1 MPGFTLFLFEAQSRQ
16 VRELW
21 SESDS
26 YLFAYALAVDGRS
39 TAIITSGSSLPEGE
53 GSEVIQVI
61 NHASGQV
68 TTLANCTN
76 VSQADDEE
84 TRFVYKPRCQTLVA
98 APDGQTWLWQDV
110 EGVQQGG
117 LYESVHLLVPHDYI
131 ENDPSR
137 YYSPTDDWSPDG
149 RYQLLS
155 ARRFKGSTRWV
166 LDMSNGQTIEVPNSV
181 TGLDMVAYWQWTPDN
196 RLFTVRL
203 PIYID
208 GETDNFGELWH
219 IEGNELIQDAALALP
234 NPHNIPPVA
243 PSQLGDGRF
252 AFILNHNDPADATTR
267 NLYLITSF
275 DQPPQPLISLPPL
288 RGFWDITHSQ
298 SLTWTPDAR
307 GVLYMLVAPDARQP
321 FYIPADGSILY
332 GLTKLLGSA
341 ITYML
346 WLP

>member
-1 MPGFTLFLFEAQSRQ
+1 
-16 VRELW
+16 
-21 SESDS
+21 
-26 YLFAYALAVDGRS
+26 
-39 TAIITSGSSLPEGE
+39 
-53 GSEVIQVI
+53 
-61 NHASGQV
+61 
-68 TTLANCTN
+68 
-76 VSQADDEE
+76 
-84 TRFVYKPRCQTLVA
+84 
-98 APDGQTWLWQDV
+98 
-110 EGVQQGG
+110 
-117 LYESVHLLVPHDYI
+117 
-131 ENDPSR
+131 
-137 YYSPTDDWSPDG
+137 
-149 RYQLLS
+149 
-155 ARRFKGSTRWV
+155 
-166 LDMSNGQTIEVPNSV
+166 
-181 TGLDMVAYWQWTPDN
+181 MVAYWQWTPDN

-298 SLTWTPDAR
+298 SLTWTPDAS
-307 GVLYMLVAPDARQP
+307 GVLYMLVAPDVLEP
-321 FYIPADGSILY
+321 FYIPAVCSILY
-332 GLTKLLGSA
+332 DLTNLLGSA
-341 ITYML
+341 ITDLL